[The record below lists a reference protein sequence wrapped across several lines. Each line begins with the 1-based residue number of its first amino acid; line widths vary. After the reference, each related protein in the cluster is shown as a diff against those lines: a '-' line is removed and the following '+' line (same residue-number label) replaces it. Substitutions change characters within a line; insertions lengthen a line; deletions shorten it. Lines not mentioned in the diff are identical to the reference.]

1 MFRRLAAA
9 AAVALVAST
18 VLVAQPARR
27 AGVTIQLLALNDFH
41 GSLEPPTGG
50 NGRVG
55 SVITGGA
62 AYLATHLKR
71 AIADNPNSLV
81 VASGDVIGAS
91 PLISSLVHNEP
102 AIESLNAMHLSVSS
116 IGNHEF
122 DGGWQELVRMQ
133 KGGCHPTDGCQP
145 IIASLERRSSTSR
158 RTWSARRR
166 TARCRCF
173 LRRRCEQSRA

>member
-1 MFRRLAAA
+1 MFRRF
-9 AAVALVAST
+9 AAVAALALIASA
-18 VLVAQPARR
+18 VLAAQPARR
-27 AGVTIQLLALNDFH
+27 ASVTVQLLALNDFH

-55 SVITGGA
+55 NVIAGGA

-71 AIADNPNSLV
+71 AIAENPNSLV

-102 AIESLNAMHLSVSS
+102 AIESLNAMRLSVSS

-133 KGGCHPTDGCQP
+133 KGGCHPTDGCQSDHP
-145 IIASLERRSSTSR
+145 FTGATFEYLAANVVRATPKGSVPLFPATAMRTIAG
-158 RTWSARRR
+158 
-166 TARCRCF
+166 
-173 LRRRCEQSRA
+173 